1 MSLVQVLNQMTE
13 KVQPVVLTPSGSVS
27 VFFRKSGFFDVHEV
41 LALSQFDHTR
51 YGRYRAFRWLL
62 VLRELLLLPYTFF
75 AVKAFAS
82 KHSDIEL
89 IHLNEVTGI
98 IAAVFLKTFLCK
110 PLIVHIRAHMGQQ
123 TQGIRSRFLWKILF
137 RRYVDQIICIDE
149 TVRSSIPQDTGIP
162 ITTIHN
168 ALGLRSA
175 ESATSVPL
183 PDIVNQPRNLL
194 RVAIVGS
201 LLPVKGVYEFFEAA
215 VCLLRKREDLLF
227 IYVGQGIRKMPSP
240 VALVMQ
246 LIKLADNTED
256 NLKRLIEKSGLSSRI
271 LVLGHRDDLANV
283 YNNVDVLCFP
293 SHYNAPGRPIFEA
306 AYFSK
311 PSIVAIENPMPD
323 TLIDGITGLSIK
335 ARDPVSLANAIQWM
349 ADNPARRNEMGIK
362 AQALALMNFDLK
374 KNVDSLVHIY
384 RRLGLRL

>member
-13 KVQPVVLTPSGSVS
+13 KVQPVVLTPSGSAS

-62 VLRELLLLPYTFF
+62 VLRELVLLPYTFF

-98 IAAVFLKTFLCK
+98 IAAVFLKTFSCK

-168 ALGLRSA
+168 ALDLRSA
-175 ESATSVPL
+175 ESAVPVPL
-183 PDIVNQPRNLL
+183 PDLIARPSNLM
-194 RVAIVGS
+194 RVAIIGS

-227 IYVGQGIRKMPSP
+227 IYVGKGIRRLSGP
-240 VALVMQ
+240 VSSILQ

-256 NLKRLIEKSGLSSRI
+256 NLKGLIVKSGLSSRI
-271 LVLGHRDDLANV
+271 LILGHRDDLANI
-283 YNNVDVLCFP
+283 YKNMDVLCFP

-311 PSIVAIENPMPD
+311 PSIVAIQNPLPD
-323 TLIDGITGLSIK
+323 TLIDGITGLAIK
-335 ARDPVSLANAIQWM
+335 ARDSVSLANAIEWM
-349 ADNPARRNEMGIK
+349 ADNPARRNEMGNQAKNLAIK
-362 AQALALMNFDLK
+362 NFDLK
-374 KNVDSLVHIY
+374 KNVAILLNVY
-384 RRLGLRL
+384 RRLGLKV